1 MRGLPEMTED
11 TPQPPNED
19 LDSRLREAR
28 KRLDGEDDAPRHTR
42 PQEMGSGI
50 SLAARIVTE
59 LVAAV
64 AVAVAIGWLLDS
76 WLETGPWFLIAF
88 IVLGA
93 GAGMMNVYRVANR
106 LGGTAG
112 YREQRPKQNGADP
125 GDGGK
130 EEGK

>member
-28 KRLDGEDDAPRHTR
+28 KRLDGEDDTPRHQR
-42 PQEMGSGI
+42 SREMGTGI
-50 SLAARIVTE
+50 ALAARIGTE

-64 AVAVAIGWLLDS
+64 AVAVGIGLLLDW

-88 IVLGA
+88 IILGA
-93 GAGMMNVYRVANR
+93 GAGMLNVYRVANR

-112 YREQRPKQNGADP
+112 YRDQRPRQDGADP
-125 GDGGK
+125 DGG
-130 EEGK
+130 EEK